1 MFENV
6 LALGKRAADMRIET
20 AVSLAQTVYAIA
32 RSPAVSEY
40 MIGVTSRPNL
50 LRRRE
55 HYNRF
60 GYQHLVVLADNLT
73 PDVAQRIEE
82 ALQGYIR
89 ETPNLAVFKKYER
102 SRRRGRYHPNLGR
115 REGLFSVYMVWRD
128 DT

>member
-1 MFENV
+1 
-6 LALGKRAADMRIET
+6 MRVGT
-20 AVSLAQTVYAIA
+20 AISLAQTVYAIA

-50 LRRRE
+50 SRRRE
-55 HYNRF
+55 HYAKF

-73 PDVAQRIEE
+73 PAIAQRIEE

-89 ETPNLAVFKKYER
+89 DAPNLAVFNKYER
-102 SRRRGRYHPNLGR
+102 SRRHGPYHPNLGR
-115 REGLFSVYMVWRD
+115 REGLFSVYMAWRD